1 MGAGLTSS
9 RSGRTA
15 LAGAWDGAGSR
26 DVLVFA
32 DPTPPREDL
41 VLLVRNLLSEEQQPE
56 GEPEE
61 VREMSGDIPLELTE
75 ICHQF

>member
-1 MGAGLTSS
+1 MGGS
-9 RSGRTA
+9 
-15 LAGAWDGAGSR
+15 DSR

-41 VLLVRNLLSEEQQPE
+41 VLQVASLLSEEQRLE

-61 VREMSGDIPLELTE
+61 VGIEGAMLFTSASVRTA
-75 ICHQF
+75 